1 MIKGA
6 PTQKAIKTSFHYK
19 FFFLDFKYK
28 KHEYL
33 HKLNP
38 VIQFRLKCKDGY
50 NTTPKLWTLSPLSL
64 PLPGQY
70 TFSISELEK
79 AYRSSVDR
87 HNV

>member
-50 NTTPKLWTLSPLSL
+50 NTTPKL
-64 PLPGQY
+64 
-70 TFSISELEK
+70 
-79 AYRSSVDR
+79 
-87 HNV
+87 